1 MVPVA
6 VLGVSLLTIVVIL
19 LIIVVVLMLLGR
31 GRRV

>member
-6 VLGVSLLTIVVIL
+6 ALGVSLLTIVVIL